1 MTKDE
6 AVELMLKSIN
16 DDNRELCKN
25 GGMSDADT
33 DSQIAQ
39 SQPAL
44 QLIVS
49 NMYDKM
55 KNGGIIA

>member
-6 AVELMLKSIN
+6 VVNIMLNSIN

-39 SQPAL
+39 SQPSL

-49 NMYDKM
+49 NMYDRLKA
-55 KNGGIIA
+55 GQIIA